1 MFNLGPIYSEGVRT
15 GYGAICGL
23 HSNSED
29 APGIYCRK
37 ALTIGDLSEED
48 CRLRLKRW
56 LLAGLKD
63 DDWPEDQARSRHLS
77 LGGLRL
83 VDFSVGDPESVL
95 DRQVVA
101 GKAAVSKDGWVS
113 AQHAVLVFKSQNCA
127 KRYYFPNSRKF
138 LFIRDTIF
146 QEFVKQK
153 STISKF
159 CANNCGT
166 FCSDHPYKPFV
177 EETFLFFIYNC
188 FCY

>member
-56 LLAGLKD
+56 LLAGLND

-113 AQHAVLVFKSQNCA
+113 AQHAVLVFKSQT
-127 KRYYFPNSRKF
+127 Y
-138 LFIRDTIF
+138 
-146 QEFVKQK
+146 
-153 STISKF
+153 
-159 CANNCGT
+159 
-166 FCSDHPYKPFV
+166 
-177 EETFLFFIYNC
+177 
-188 FCY
+188 

>member
-56 LLAGLKD
+56 LLAGLND

-83 VDFSVGDPESVL
+83 VDFSVGDPETVL

-101 GKAAVSKDGWVS
+101 GKAAVSKDGWVGLCPACS
-113 AQHAVLVFKSQNCA
+113 FSFQESKLCKKILFSKLKKVLVHQGYNFSRICETKIDHFKVL
-127 KRYYFPNSRKF
+127 RKQ
-138 LFIRDTIF
+138 LRH
-146 QEFVKQK
+146 V
-153 STISKF
+153 
-159 CANNCGT
+159 
-166 FCSDHPYKPFV
+166 
-177 EETFLFFIYNC
+177 L
-188 FCY
+188 